1 MAVPPEV
8 TVPVTPPVVG
18 GGPPACVLKAAI
30 PAAQYMAEVK
40 VPLNVWALADV
51 SSAYPVTTL
60 AVWAPVLVCCAW
72 VVKPAPAVMAWAL
85 LWPATKPTTRSLGA
99 VGVTGPELAAVLVF
113 DVPAETSSGEVVA
126 TPANSWTDT
135 AATRL
140 AEVWMVTVVTGLAL
154 AAYHISPS
162 ELW

>member
-8 TVPVTPPVVG
+8 TVPVRPPVVG

-30 PAAQYMAEVK
+30 PEAQYMAELK
-40 VPLNVWALADV
+40 VALNVWALADV

-72 VVKPAPAVMAWAL
+72 VVKPAPPVMAWAL

-113 DVPAETSSGEVVA
+113 DGPAKTSSGEVVA
-126 TPANSWTDT
+126 TPENSWI
-135 AATRL
+135 AAAVTTMPL
-140 AEVWMVTVVTGLAL
+140 VWM
-154 AAYHISPS
+154 
-162 ELW
+162 